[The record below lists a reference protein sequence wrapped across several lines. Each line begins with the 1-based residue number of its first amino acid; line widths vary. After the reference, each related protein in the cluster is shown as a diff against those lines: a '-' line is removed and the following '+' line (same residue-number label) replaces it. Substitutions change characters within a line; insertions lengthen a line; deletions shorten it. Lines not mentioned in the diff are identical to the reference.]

1 MKKELKEI
9 RENMKGT
16 CFGSLAFCCGLEK
29 NCPSRDEA
37 IKKVGITKKQFNS
50 LKEKFD
56 DNLVEVIGGSN
67 K

>member
-1 MKKELKEI
+1 MKKSLEELKKD
-9 RENMKGT
+9 MVGT

-29 NCPSRDEA
+29 KCPSRDEA

-56 DNLVEVIGGSN
+56 DNLVEVVGG
-67 K
+67 KK

>member
-9 RENMKGT
+9 REKMDGT

-29 NCPSRDEA
+29 KCQSRDEA
-37 IKKVGITKKQFNS
+37 MKKVGITKNQFNN

-56 DNLVEVIGGSN
+56 DNLVEIIGGKN
-67 K
+67 